1 MVKSLSNVLGT
12 RGYEKVVESFTE
24 ASLVLDFKEVNRDF
38 LHLLPKSPA
47 KVLDAGSGV
56 GQNSAALSE
65 EGYSVV
71 AIEPL
76 QEFLDIA
83 KNQFSHLNV
92 EWINDSLPDM
102 KTILG
107 NKEKFDFI
115 LMDGVWHHLSNDERR
130 ECIYNF
136 SRITHKGGI
145 CAISLRNGPA
155 GAGSHIFQHLSM
167 KLQSWPKNMD
177 LKLSYKKKGKR
188 VKCPISP
195 TSFGQ
200 EWHWR
205 KCESDGSA

>member
-12 RGYEKVVESFTE
+12 RGYEKIVESFTE
-24 ASLVLDFKEVNRDF
+24 ASFMLEFKEVNRDF

-65 EGYSVV
+65 EGYSVI

-83 KNQFSHLNV
+83 KSKFSHLNI

-102 KTILG
+102 KTIFDK
-107 NKEKFDFI
+107 NEKFDFI
-115 LMDGVWHHLSNDERR
+115 LMDGVWHHLSNDERC

-136 SRITHKGGI
+136 SRITRKGGI

-155 GAGSHIFQHLSM
+155 GAGSHIFPAPVNEM
-167 KLQSWPKNMD
+167 AKLAKEYGFKVV
-177 LKLSYKKKGKR
+177 LKKERQKSKMPNKPNVIWSR
-188 VKCPISP
+188 VALEKV
-195 TSFGQ
+195 
-200 EWHWR
+200 
-205 KCESDGSA
+205 

>member
-155 GAGSHIFQHLSM
+155 GAGSHIFPAPVNEIAELA
-167 KLQSWPKNMD
+167 KEYGFKVVLQKEGQKSKMPNKPNVIW
-177 LKLSYKKKGKR
+177 SR
-188 VKCPISP
+188 VALEKV
-195 TSFGQ
+195 
-200 EWHWR
+200 
-205 KCESDGSA
+205 